1 MKPHLSSSPRA
12 LREAAEA
19 RVRADA
25 EPPRSPDELLR
36 IQHELR
42 VHQVELEMQNEELL
56 EARAEIE
63 AGLARYTDL
72 YDFAPSG
79 YFNLDEKGVIR
90 MANLAGATLVGR
102 SRADLAGQRFGMLLD
117 TSCRVA
123 FANLLEKVFSTGEMR
138 SLEATLLPRDQSP
151 RIVQLAA
158 SLSPDGTEC
167 RLAVLDITEAR
178 QARQA
183 LDLRERALAE
193 VSNGVL
199 ITDEK
204 RLIIYANKGFVELTG
219 YPEKEVLG
227 RNCSFLQGPGT
238 SRETILKMRAAL
250 DAGQPFEGEILNYRK
265 DGAPF
270 WNELTIAP
278 IVDPAGGPIRFVG
291 IQRDVTER
299 KRTTALLA
307 DSQCRLALAT
317 EAARIGIWE
326 WDVSGG
332 AMVCNQQMLELH
344 GLDRPDLLIP
354 RAAWRATIH
363 PDDRARVESELTAA
377 LAGARDFQ
385 AQFRI
390 RLPDGH
396 TRHLQAH
403 GAMQRGQDGSPTRM
417 IGVSWDVT
425 EECESREKLAAAL
438 AHEKQLATEAR
449 AGELA
454 KREFLAVMSH
464 EVRTPVNGILGF
476 AELLAHAENLPPEL
490 RNYSRIIAQS
500 SESLLRIL
508 DDILEFS
515 RLENGHISVETAP
528 LSPRKLLEDIRDLF
542 LTQTA
547 DKGLELAISVAADVP
562 EYLAGDAGR
571 LRQILLNL
579 VGNSLK
585 FTAQGRIT
593 ISVTRAAGSSSDFVF
608 SVRDTGPGIP
618 ADQLEKI
625 FSPFTQADSSISR
638 RHGGTGLGLAIARRL
653 TELLGGTL
661 NVTSQ
666 PGQGSEFVAVIPF
679 PVAVSPIAAAP
690 AEPVHAFDASFA
702 ALHPMKILL
711 VEDDATNRKLIGIL
725 VRRLGY
731 EPLLATNGR
740 EAVEVARRDHPDCIL
755 MDLQMPEMDGIEA
768 TRAIRRFQDRSAV
781 YISALTADI
790 FPTDQERCF
799 EAGMDGYLNKPIKIA
814 ALADIL
820 VKASENTRRRAEVG

>member
-1 MKPHLSSSPRA
+1 MKPRPSSSPQA
-12 LREAAEA
+12 LRAAAEA
-19 RVRADA
+19 RVQADV

-42 VHQVELEMQNEELL
+42 VHQIELEMQNEELL

-63 AGLARYTDL
+63 AGLGRYTDL

-79 YFNLDEKGVIR
+79 YFNLDPNSVIH
-90 MANLAGATLVGR
+90 MANLAGAHLAGRPRAELVG
-102 SRADLAGQRFGMLLD
+102 LRFGLLLD
-117 TSCRVA
+117 ISCREA
-123 FANLLEKVFSTGEMR
+123 FANLLEKVFATGETQA
-138 SLEATLLPRDQSP
+138 LEATLLPRDQAP

-158 SLSPDGTEC
+158 SLSPDAAEC

-204 RLIIYANKGFVELTG
+204 RRIIYANKGFVELTG
-219 YPEKEVLG
+219 YPEAEVLG

-238 SRETILKMRAAL
+238 SQETILKMRAAL
-250 DAGQPFEGEILNYRK
+250 DAEQPFEGEILNYRK

-278 IVDPAGGPIRFVG
+278 IVDPAGGPSRFVG

-307 DSQCRLALAT
+307 DSQRRLALAT

-326 WDVSGG
+326 WDATGD
-332 AMVCNQQMLELH
+332 AMICNQQMLKLH

-354 RAAWRATIH
+354 RAAWLATIH
-363 PDDRARVESELTAA
+363 PDDCPRVEAEIAAA
-377 LAGARDFQ
+377 LQSGRDFQ
-385 AQFRI
+385 SQFRI
-390 RLPDGH
+390 RLPDGRI
-396 TRHLQAH
+396 RHLQSH
-403 GAMQRGQDGSPTRM
+403 GAVHRRGDSARTHM

-425 EECESREKLAAAL
+425 EECESREKIAAAL

-476 AELLAHAENLPPEL
+476 AELLAQAEDLPLEL
-490 RNYSRIIAQS
+490 HNYSRIIAQS
-500 SESLLRIL
+500 TESLLRIL

-515 RLENGHISVETAP
+515 RLEAGQTPVETAP
-528 LSPRKLLEDIRDLF
+528 LSPRKLLGDIRDLF

-547 DKGLELAISVAADVP
+547 DKGLELDISVAPDVP

-579 VGNSLK
+579 VGNSMK
-585 FTAQGRIT
+585 FTTRGHIT
-593 ISVTRAAGSSSDFVF
+593 IGLSRAADSSSDFVF

-625 FSPFTQADSSISR
+625 FQPFAQADSSTSR

-653 TELLGGTL
+653 AELLGGTL
-661 NVTSQ
+661 RVTSE
-666 PGQGSEFVAVIPF
+666 PGHGSEFVAIIPL
-679 PVAVSPIAAAP
+679 PVAASPLAP
-690 AEPVHAFDASFA
+690 APAVPPHALDASFA
-702 ALHPMKILL
+702 ARHPMKILL
-711 VEDDATNRKLIGIL
+711 VEDDPINRKLIGVL

-731 EPLLATNGR
+731 EPLIAKNGK
-740 EAVEVARRDHPDCIL
+740 EAVEVARDHHPDCIL
-755 MDLQMPEMDGIEA
+755 MDIQMPEMDGIEA
-768 TRAIRRFQDRSAV
+768 TRAIRRFENGSHA
-781 YISALTADI
+781 YISALTAHILPSDR
-790 FPTDQERCF
+790 QRCF
-799 EAGMDGYLNKPIKIA
+799 DAGMDDYLNKPIKIA
-814 ALADIL
+814 ALAEVL
-820 VKASENTRRRAEVG
+820 AKVSESKHRPGASE

>member
-1 MKPHLSSSPRA
+1 MKPRLTSSPQV

-19 RVRADA
+19 RVQADA
-25 EPPRSPDELLR
+25 EPPHSADELLR

-63 AGLARYTDL
+63 AGLSRYTDL

-90 MANLAGATLVGR
+90 MANLAGANLVGR
-102 SRADLAGQRFGMLLD
+102 PRADLAGQRFGMLLD
-117 TSCRVA
+117 APFREA
-123 FANLLEKVFSTGEMR
+123 FADLLEKVFATGETQA
-138 SLEATLLPRDQSP
+138 LEATLLARDQPP

-158 SLSPDGTEC
+158 SLSPDATEC

-178 QARQA
+178 QTRQA
-183 LDLRERALAE
+183 LNLRERALAE

-204 RLIIYANKGFVELTG
+204 RRIIYANKGFVELTG
-219 YPEKEVLG
+219 YPEAEILG
-227 RNCSFLQGPGT
+227 RNCSFLQGPDT
-238 SRETILKMRAAL
+238 SQETILKMRAAL
-250 DAGQPFEGEILNYRK
+250 NAGQPFEGEILNYRK
-265 DGAPF
+265 DGSPF

-278 IVDPAGGPIRFVG
+278 IVDPAGGAIRFVG

-307 DSQCRLALAT
+307 DSQRRLALAT
-317 EAARIGIWE
+317 ETAHIGIWE
-326 WDVSGG
+326 WDVAGG
-332 AMVCNQQMLELH
+332 AMTCNQQLLELH
-344 GLDRPDLLIP
+344 GLDRADLLLP
-354 RAAWRATIH
+354 HAAWLATIH
-363 PDDRARVESELTAA
+363 PDDRSRVEAKLARA
-377 LAGARDFQ
+377 LEGTRDFR
-385 AQFRI
+385 ARFRI
-390 RLPDGH
+390 RLSDGRI
-396 TRHLQAH
+396 RHLQAH
-403 GAMQRGQDGSPTRM
+403 GAVQRGEGGAPAHL
-417 IGVSWDVT
+417 IGVSLDVT
-425 EECESREKLAAAL
+425 EECESREKIAAAL
-438 AHEKQLATEAR
+438 DHEKQLATEAR

-490 RNYSRIIAQS
+490 HNYSRIIAQS

-515 RLENGHISVETAP
+515 RLEAGHVSVETAP

-579 VGNSLK
+579 VGNSMK
-585 FTAQGRIT
+585 FTARGRIT
-593 ISVTRAAGSSSDFVF
+593 LSVTRAAGSSPDFVF

-625 FSPFTQADSSISR
+625 FDPFTQADSSISR
-638 RHGGTGLGLAIARRL
+638 RHGGTGLGLSIARRL
-653 TELLGGTL
+653 TGLLGGTL
-661 NVTSQ
+661 SVTSQ
-666 PGQGSEFVAVIPF
+666 PGHGSEFVAVIPF
-679 PVAVSPIAAAP
+679 PVAAP
-690 AEPVHAFDASFA
+690 PVVAEPAGPGYASDASFA
-702 ALHPMKILL
+702 AQHPMKVLV
-711 VEDDATNRKLIGIL
+711 VEDDPINRKLITIL

-731 EPLLATNGR
+731 EPLIARNGR

-755 MDLQMPEMDGIEA
+755 MDIQMPEMDGIEA
-768 TRAIRRFQDRSAV
+768 TRAIRRFENGSAA
-781 YISALTADI
+781 YISAVTAHILPADR
-790 FPTDQERCF
+790 QHCF
-799 EAGMDGYLNKPIKIA
+799 DAGMDGYLNKPIKIA
-814 ALADIL
+814 ALADTFL
-820 VKASENTRRRAEVG
+820 KASENTGRRRETE